1 MSTLIIA
8 LVSYAIAGIILII
21 ITDQINKKGK

>member
-8 LVSYAIAGIILII
+8 LVSYAIAGIFLII
-21 ITDQINKKGK
+21 VSDKINRKDK

>member
-8 LVSYAIAGIILII
+8 LISYTIAGIILII